1 MGKPREGAAD
11 RVAPILTADDAEQ
24 SKRSISPKV
33 DSINRFAGTE
43 TPPIQCAVC
52 DAHAGTAVVYAIDHG
67 QAGGVV
73 IASLCDHCRALAGA
87 ADFRRRLGRAIAA
100 RAGGAE

>member
-1 MGKPREGAAD
+1 MGKPRDGAAD
-11 RVAPILTADDAEQ
+11 RVAPILTAENAEQ

-33 DSINRFAGTE
+33 DSINRFAGAE
-43 TPPIQCAVC
+43 NPPIQCAVC
-52 DAHAGTAVVYAIDHG
+52 DAHAIDHG